1 MNVGNTPPGYDSSQ
15 QISHVTRDEYELVG
29 KMRSGMKSSQ
39 LKSPV
44 FKIQIASC
52 FNSPRVELVLRF
64 ERLLSPADNGQTTC
78 ISAGL

>member
-1 MNVGNTPPGYDSSQ
+1 
-15 QISHVTRDEYELVG
+15 
-29 KMRSGMKSSQ
+29 MRSGMKSSQ

-64 ERLLSPADNGQTTC
+64 ERLLSSADNGQTLNEVDPRIPRRFLRAEQKEGIC
-78 ISAGL
+78 SEF